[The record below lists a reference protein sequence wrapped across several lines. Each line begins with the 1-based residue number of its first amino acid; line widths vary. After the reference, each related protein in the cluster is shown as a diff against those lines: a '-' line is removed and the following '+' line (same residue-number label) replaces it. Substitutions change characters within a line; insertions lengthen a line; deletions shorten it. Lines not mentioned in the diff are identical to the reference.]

1 MTAPFLPGDLVKV
14 VAGDIEF
21 RPEPKG
27 KSFAD
32 SIGANDGWFDVKK
45 GELLTVLAVG
55 DLQSQTGD
63 WRWHMFLV
71 NSTLHYG
78 WHVVQLANPNN
89 KFRKVY
95 SATEC
100 SKVNP

>member
-1 MTAPFLPGDLVKV
+1 MTVPFVPGDLVEA
-14 VAGDIEF
+14 VAGDVEL
-21 RPEPKG
+21 RPVPRG
-27 KSFAD
+27 KTSAD
-32 SIGANDGWFDVKK
+32 QFGANDGWFKVPKK
-45 GELLTVLAVG
+45 TLLTVLAVG
-55 DLQSQTGD
+55 HLHDQAGN
-63 WRWHMFLV
+63 WRWHLFLV
-71 NSTLHYG
+71 NSTLQYG